1 MKTISNWYV
10 LIPVIVQDNPFSPIF
25 PLCTPKSENQRFS
38 EVFINTNLEMKHCIK
53 VINNHGTGC

>member
-38 EVFINTNLEMKHCIK
+38 EVCIK
-53 VINNHGTGC
+53 VINNHGNGC